1 MLSNSNKKGGDK
13 MNKNMASLLDVLLQ
27 QDDYITATQ
36 LADILGVTERSVRN
50 YVRNLNGGTANS
62 LIISSNE
69 GYRIQKEPYNDAL
82 KSGLLGKEDNLLF
95 VLAFNLM
102 NVREYTSF
110 DKLAR
115 QVNYSPEGIR
125 KKGPRTF

>member
-69 GYRIQKEPYNDAL
+69 GYRIQKEP
-82 KSGLLGKEDNLLF
+82 
-95 VLAFNLM
+95 
-102 NVREYTSF
+102 
-110 DKLAR
+110 
-115 QVNYSPEGIR
+115 
-125 KKGPRTF
+125 